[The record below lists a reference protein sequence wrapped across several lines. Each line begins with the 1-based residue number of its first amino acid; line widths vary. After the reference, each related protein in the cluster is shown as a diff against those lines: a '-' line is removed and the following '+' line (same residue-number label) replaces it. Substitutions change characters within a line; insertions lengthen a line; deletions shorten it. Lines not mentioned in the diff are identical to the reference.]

1 MKIEEESLGALEH
14 SIPYNTIIFLTLSN
28 LLLFKKNGITRK
40 GGRSQTMWE
49 GDVALV
55 VLEADRRFD
64 GKLHENEVS
73 PRFLFPDS
81 SPKVPFFVVLFQE
94 VLFP

>member
-1 MKIEEESLGALEH
+1 
-14 SIPYNTIIFLTLSN
+14 
-28 LLLFKKNGITRK
+28 
-40 GGRSQTMWE
+40 MWE

-81 SPKVPFFVVLFQE
+81 SPKVPFF
-94 VLFP
+94 